1 MQVLICIRDTGR
13 ACKPGQVIT
22 GMDDGA
28 DIGSAVRQHIA
39 DGEWAV
45 VSCDITPV
53 ELRGLLENVVGQVPK
68 LNVDDLPATLT
79 RAELLA
85 RVLP

>member
-1 MQVLICIRDTGR
+1 MQLLICIRDTGR
-13 ACKPGQVIT
+13 LCKPGQVIT
-22 GMDDGA
+22 GLDDGA
-28 DIGSAVRQHIA
+28 DIGNAVRQHVA

-53 ELRGLLENVVGQVPK
+53 EVRGLMENVLGEAPRIDVT
-68 LNVDDLPATLT
+68 DLPATLT
-79 RAELLA
+79 RAELLE